1 MNRNTLYRL
10 QDVRQK
16 FSWCPCGFFCKD
28 CLREMIDYEGML
40 RGIFWHII
48 FHTPLGKIYFQ
59 LELKKPIEGIASSEV
74 YEMIID

>member
-1 MNRNTLYRL
+1 
-10 QDVRQK
+10 
-16 FSWCPCGFFCKD
+16 
-28 CLREMIDYEGML
+28 MIDYEGML